1 MSISKG
7 STQTDSSTIKGRIM
21 KKRSALEFNPDRMIA
36 ELGQLVADQKKG
48 NLAKY
53 RITQVEVAP
62 LQPMTASEILRL
74 REQKLQMS
82 RGALAKI
89 LNIPQTTLRA
99 WEDGKRNP
107 SGAAVRLLDLVNRM
121 PQIAFSCLHEQS
133 NSAKRNPVKPSQANP
148 HRGSDFDNFLK
159 EQGIYEEVTASA
171 SKKAKMLYGNKRLH
185 A

>member
-1 MSISKG
+1 
-7 STQTDSSTIKGRIM
+7 M
-21 KKRSALEFNPDRMIA
+21 KKTSALEFNPDRMIA

-53 RITQVEVAP
+53 RITQVEVP
-62 LQPMTASEILRL
+62 PVQPMTASEILRL
-74 REQKLQMS
+74 REQKLHMS

-89 LNIPQTTLRA
+89 LNVPQPTLRA

-121 PQIAFSCLHEQS
+121 PQIAFSCLHEQ
-133 NSAKRNPVKPSQANP
+133 KPN
-148 HRGSDFDNFLK
+148 
-159 EQGIYEEVTASA
+159 QGIYEEVTAAA
-171 SKKAKMLYGNKRLH
+171 SKKAKMLYGKKRLH